1 MGAGRGGAA
10 EDKICGAE
18 ELRSWKKEKMEDSW
32 MDKCRVVLDGSFD

>member
-18 ELRSWKKEKMEDSW
+18 QLRSWKKMKDVSW
-32 MDKCRVVLDGSFD
+32 MDRCRVELDGCFD